1 LTDLGEIDKFVKETR
16 RSYSFKRGRGIVLV
30 RKAGG
35 DDFDGRSN
43 AVGAALV
50 TRKKT
55 GGRGI
60 VLVRKAGGD
69 DFDGRSNAVG
79 AALVTRKKT
88 GGRWSKSKQKY
99 CRFRTLGSRS
109 CNKKS
114 DLVR

>member
-1 LTDLGEIDKFVKETR
+1 MPWWQFFCADLIHSVDESQRLASHLRALTDLGEIDKFVKETR
-16 RSYSFKRGRGIVLV
+16 RSYSFKR
-30 RKAGG
+30 
-35 DDFDGRSN
+35 
-43 AVGAALV
+43 
-50 TRKKT
+50 
-55 GGRGI
+55 GRGI